1 MADVRAASGPSSSSP
16 LALAALAAVVAL
28 GAPLAPGRAAAAL
41 AAGALFAPR
50 PAAAAPVASASAFD
64 AAAPAEAASAAAVP
78 ALAPA
83 PDAPEIR
90 EPFFAIVI
98 AIAEGDS
105 LGVWTGPEL
114 RARVRASGRRSRLPV
129 ERIVRLERWEAA
141 PAEDETRDG
150 ARRARTWRLELD
162 RPLVTPMPYDILGYH
177 PGSLRL
183 SREIVLGEW
192 RLGDLNLHLPGNGK
206 EPGRDFTVA
215 GLFVLRLEQGWLV
228 LDADGLVDRLLGA
241 ALDDTWTEGI
251 ALARV
256 DGERAAVALG
266 QNRGGRPLSGEFD
279 LRQDKVL
286 PHGRPRARALSGYG
300 RPFCAV
306 PDQAARAWRDPAWLA
321 ARD

>member
-1 MADVRAASGPSSSSP
+1 MAGGRAASGPSSASP

-28 GAPLAPGRAAAAL
+28 GGPGAPGAAPAPGLAVAAPAGAAL
-41 AAGALFAPR
+41 AAGVPT
-50 PAAAAPVASASAFD
+50 AAVA
-64 AAAPAEAASAAAVP
+64 AEAAPGGTVP
-78 ALAPA
+78 APA
-83 PDAPEIR
+83 PANGAPEIR

-129 ERIVRLERWEAA
+129 ERIVRLERREAA
-141 PAEDETRDG
+141 PAEAETRDG

-162 RPLVTPMPYDILGYH
+162 RPLATPMPYDILGYH

-192 RLGDLNLHLPGNGK
+192 RLGDVNLHLPGKGQ
-206 EPGRDFTVA
+206 EPGRDFAVA
-215 GLFVLRLEQGWLV
+215 GLLVLRLEQGWLV
-228 LDADGLVDRLLGA
+228 LDADALVDRLLGA

-266 QNRGGRPLSGEFD
+266 QNRDGRPLSGEFD

-300 RPFCAV
+300 RPFCAA
-306 PDQAARAWRDPAWLA
+306 PDRPARAWRDPAWLT

>member
-1 MADVRAASGPSSSSP
+1 MAGGRAASGPSSSSP
-16 LALAALAAVVAL
+16 PLALAALAALVAL
-28 GAPLAPGRAAAAL
+28 GAPRAPL
-41 AAGALFAPR
+41 APR
-50 PAAAAPVASASAFD
+50 PAAAALVASALAAPG
-64 AAAPAEAASAAAVP
+64 AAAPAEAVSAET
-78 ALAPA
+78 APA
-83 PDAPEIR
+83 PAAPEIR

-129 ERIVRLERWEAA
+129 ERIVRLERREAA